1 MRDDLAGTSFGD
13 PDSEAA
19 RDKTLTDLANCEGY
33 ALLGGFVD
41 HLLAHASSDGTELV
55 LLEKA
60 ADVWADGVAL
70 YGVLGSVRTE
80 LEAAIEA
87 PGDPTAAGR
96 FNAAAMEAQRL
107 AQRLHGLQA
116 QIVLLR
122 EEIDPLLHLPAHPR
136 QVDKPANS
144 WDWGNFLLARRTD
157 AFVRALAGRGRAI
170 RAVPGRSHWAG
181 VGELHRQREQADTRI
196 SGMSSED
203 RVEVTAT
210 ATGSAPRNTIG
221 SWLRRHHPTIPSLTA
236 MADRVGFGDPAVAQL
251 PQTLEAL
258 ILEHA
263 VSGTFDA
270 SRTPS
275 LPDLS
280 LGYRRLVTHLELL
293 DRFVMPP
300 TPAMPSPH
308 FTAVLFADPAN
319 RAGKHR
325 HRLRKS
331 AAWAWARTPR
341 AAERSARTTARRGKR
356 GRALRRGHRVDHP
369 VRDLVGRD
377 ALIKCIVEWADGKKC
392 NYFEELGDTDQG
404 LVRGGSAAPER
415 PAHHRGSGYDR
426 PGADGVRR
434 HRAGRAARRPP
445 VGPPA
450 ADVGGARP
458 GLRLPAPRPG

>member
-144 WDWGNFLLARRTD
+144 WDSGNFLLARRTD
-157 AFVRALAGRGRAI
+157 AFVRALAARSSDSAYPGFAFGRRWRATPPTWS
-170 RAVPGRSHWAG
+170 AAP
-181 VGELHRQREQADTRI
+181 RI

-210 ATGSAPRNTIG
+210 ATGS
-221 SWLRRHHPTIPSLTA
+221 LRET
-236 MADRVGFGDPAVAQL
+236 
-251 PQTLEAL
+251 
-258 ILEHA
+258 
-263 VSGTFDA
+263 
-270 SRTPS
+270 
-275 LPDLS
+275 
-280 LGYRRLVTHLELL
+280 
-293 DRFVMPP
+293 
-300 TPAMPSPH
+300 
-308 FTAVLFADPAN
+308 
-319 RAGKHR
+319 
-325 HRLRKS
+325 
-331 AAWAWARTPR
+331 
-341 AAERSARTTARRGKR
+341 RSA
-356 GRALRRGHRVDHP
+356 V
-369 VRDLVGRD
+369 
-377 ALIKCIVEWADGKKC
+377 
-392 NYFEELGDTDQG
+392 
-404 LVRGGSAAPER
+404 
-415 PAHHRGSGYDR
+415 GSGVITR
-426 PGADGVRR
+426 RSRRSRRWRSRRVR
-434 HRAGRAARRPP
+434 
-445 VGPPA
+445 
-450 ADVGGARP
+450 
-458 GLRLPAPRPG
+458 